1 MPAHDINMLYG
12 KLYRLRNRNFVTVGL
27 TTQYGN
33 LAVSINAFWQMQH
46 SFALFKYLLILRL
59 TIPASSLF
67 VLKKRQSLTNVKIVT
82 VKIRFKQ
89 ILLIFRCALGESI
102 FAFNIQSLM
111 VATARTFED

>member
-1 MPAHDINMLYG
+1 MPAHDISMLYG

-33 LAVSINAFWQMQH
+33 LAVSINAFWQTQH
-46 SFALFKYLLILRL
+46 SFPLFKSLLILRF
-59 TIPASSLF
+59 TIPASPLLM
-67 VLKKRQSLTNVKIVT
+67 LKKRQSLTNVKI
-82 VKIRFKQ
+82 RWKQ
-89 ILLIFRCALGESI
+89 IVLLIFVCALSESI